1 MQSRTPIAWGAYNE
15 IIVAFP
21 EWSIKLYGFLLTFIS
36 WVNVDD
42 VISRIIHNMLRQ
54 IHHSTGAQSHLLSIG
69 TALKL
74 NSQDQSL
81 GAFTR
86 MSDVCVQSKR
96 GRANNVVCSKSD
108 ATVAGCS
115 STSVYADYYWQL
127 IL

>member
-54 IHHSTGAQSHLLSIG
+54 IHHSTGAQTHLLSIG

-86 MSDVCVQSKR
+86 MSVL
-96 GRANNVVCSKSD
+96 RANGAEPRMSR
-108 ATVAGCS
+108 VAFVMLS
-115 STSVYADYYWQL
+115 LAAA
-127 IL
+127 